1 MLPLQA
7 GNKLIMPSKPKKKLL
22 IFGSGFISRFIASAA
37 LDDGIEPI
45 VLYNRH
51 PLENMANVTQ
61 VCLPS
66 CDIASFLAE
75 SNPSYI
81 ISLQGSSFVPDNK
94 QLVESLNSNLIIT
107 ILFME
112 QVMASVQEG
121 KISPEKIVLVGSA
134 AEYGRCYL
142 EPISEIYSP
151 HPTSIYGLT
160 KIFLFNTAMYYCEKG
175 LPVVYTRQ
183 FNCTGPYQRA
193 DFVIPSICKQIAL
206 IEKGQ
211 KECISIGD
219 TTQERD
225 FIDVRDA
232 AQAYLILLKRGVAG
246 KVYNVGSGKAVPISE
261 VLAKAIHFA
270 RAGSKIVTRTD
281 ARLFFIKNA
290 ISNVICADVTNLG
303 ALGFKPQFKLDDT
316 IHDTLEFWR
325 QNV

>member
-1 MLPLQA
+1 M
-7 GNKLIMPSKPKKKLL
+7 PKKKLL

-45 VLYNRH
+45 VLYNKH
-51 PLENMANVTQ
+51 PLEDLNNVRQ
-61 VCLPS
+61 VCISS
-66 CDIASFLAE
+66 CEITSFLAE
-75 SNPSYI
+75 TKPSYI
-81 ISLQGSSFVPDNK
+81 ISLQGSSFVPDNN
-94 QLVESLNSNLIIT
+94 QLVESLNSNLMLT

-134 AEYGRCYL
+134 AEYGRYYS
-142 EPISEIYSP
+142 EPISETNSL

-206 IEKGQ
+206 IEKG
-211 KECISIGD
+211 KKDSITIGD
-219 TTQERD
+219 TSQERD

-232 AQAYLILLKRGVAG
+232 AQAYLILLKQGVAG
-246 KVYNVGSGKAVPISE
+246 KVYNIGSGRAVSISE
-261 VLAKAIHFA
+261 VLEKAITFA
-270 RAGSKIVTRTD
+270 RANTKIPIVTND
-281 ARLFFIKNA
+281 QLFFNKNA
-290 ISNVICADVTNLG
+290 ISNIICADIISLS
-303 ALGFKPQFKLDDT
+303 ALGFKPKFKLEET
-316 IHDTLEFWR
+316 IHDTIEFWR
-325 QNV
+325 LNV